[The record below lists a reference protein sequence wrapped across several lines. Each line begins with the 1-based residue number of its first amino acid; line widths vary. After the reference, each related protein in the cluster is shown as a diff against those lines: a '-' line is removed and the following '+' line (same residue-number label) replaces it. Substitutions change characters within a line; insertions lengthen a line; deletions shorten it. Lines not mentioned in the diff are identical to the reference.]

1 MGIEMGI
8 LESMNLQHFCT
19 NTRYQI
25 RCMKNWLSV
34 NISSCTAMS
43 TNLKTLYLDA
53 IWLKYQGP

>member
-1 MGIEMGI
+1 MCTDMGI
-8 LESMNLQHFCT
+8 LESRNLQRFCIYT
-19 NTRYQI
+19 INQI

-53 IWLKYQGP
+53 VWLKYEGP

>member
-1 MGIEMGI
+1 MCIEMGI
-8 LESMNLQHFCT
+8 LESMHLQNFGT
-19 NTRYQI
+19 YTRYQI